1 MQKKKLMKLN
11 PNAKTMKVVGQGC
24 QDDCTEKDCQLIGS
38 YPVQNGIGCRT
49 YLYGPGTQYPSPK
62 TTTWF

>member
-11 PNAKTMKVVGQGC
+11 PDAKTMKVVGQGC
-24 QDDCTEKDCQLIGS
+24 LDDCEWDDCPVIGS

-49 YLYGPGTQYPSPK
+49 TFYGPGEPQTGPQLS
-62 TTTWF
+62 TWF